1 MPGAGHAAPRGGR
14 YTVAIAIAVNCVKGR
29 SPWSG
34 KLLVSDNPRLQPP
47 GGEGWLAWLR
57 NYRTAWLS
65 GDLVAGVVTA
75 IMIIPQSMAYAMLA
89 GLPVQIGL
97 YASLLPL
104 LGYALFGTSM
114 SMSVGP
120 VAVTALMTAALLA
133 PMATIGSAEYL
144 QLAIWLAL
152 LSGVLLF
159 CLGLLRMGFLA
170 NFLSHPVI
178 SGFISGASLLII
190 FSQLPHM
197 LGLASLPTT
206 LAQLTGQWQPVNTLV
221 FMLGLLS
228 LAWLLYARSRLKGH
242 LQGLGVAA
250 GLANILARLAPILVV
265 VLGLLI
271 TLWWDLAERGVPVVG
286 SLPAGLPSLVWST
299 PGLSTLGMLLL
310 PAALISLV
318 SFVESVSIAQS
329 LARRKRQSIDP
340 DRELLAL
347 GTANIG
353 SALTG
358 GFAVCGGFSRSGV
371 NIEAGA
377 NTPLAG
383 VVSAAVIALILM
395 SIAPLF
401 AALPLVVL
409 AVVILV
415 AVAPLIDIAGLR
427 HTWRYDR
434 REGVTLVATAAGVV
448 VLGIEGGIVLGVG
461 LSIVTQLW
469 RGSRPHIAVVGRV
482 PGTHSFRNT
491 RRHLVET
498 EPHLLAIRI
507 DENIFFANTRAIERA
522 ILQSLRD
529 YPDTRE
535 LVLILSAVNHI
546 DSTGLDMLIEL
557 SEGLREKDIRVHLAE
572 VKGPVM
578 DRLAETDWL
587 IHQVHEVFPST
598 HIAFNTL
605 GDNRRAAAGGASQTA

>member
-1 MPGAGHAAPRGGR
+1 MR
-14 YTVAIAIAVNCVKGR
+14 
-29 SPWSG
+29 
-34 KLLVSDNPRLQPP
+34 DNPRLQPP
-47 GGEGWLAWLR
+47 GGDGWLAWLR
-57 NYRTAWLS
+57 NYRIAWLS
-65 GDLVAGVVTA
+65 GDLVAGLVTA

-104 LGYALFGTSM
+104 IGYALFGSSM

-159 CLGLLRMGFLA
+159 GLGLLRMGFLA

-178 SGFISGASLLII
+178 SGFISGASILIML
-190 FSQLPHM
+190 SQLPHM
-197 LGLASLPTT
+197 LGLPELPATP
-206 LAQLTGQWQPVNTLV
+206 AQLIAQWQMPNTLV
-221 FMLGLLS
+221 LIMGLTA
-228 LAWLLYARSRLKGH
+228 LAWLLYARSRFSGH
-242 LQGLGVAA
+242 LQNLGI
-250 GLANILARLAPILVV
+250 GPTLASLLARLAPILVV
-265 VLGLLI
+265 AIGLLI
-271 TLWWDLAERGVPVVG
+271 TLLWSLDEYGVPVVG
-286 SLPAGLPSLVWST
+286 SLPAGLPALVWNT
-299 PGLSTLGMLLL
+299 PELGTLGALLL

-329 LARRKRQSIDP
+329 LARRKRQSINP

-347 GTANIG
+347 GTANVG

-383 VVSAAVIALILM
+383 VISAGVIALILL
-395 SIAPLF
+395 SIAPIF

-427 HTWRYDR
+427 RTWRYDR
-434 REGVTLVATAAGVV
+434 REGVTLLATAAGVIL
-448 VLGIEGGIVLGVG
+448 LGIEGGIVLGVG
-461 LSIVTQLW
+461 LSVVTQLW

-482 PGTHSFRNT
+482 PGTHYFRNT
-491 RRHLVET
+491 QRHLVET
-498 EPHLLAIRI
+498 EPQLLAVRI

-522 ILQSLRD
+522 LLQALRD
-529 YPDTRE
+529 YPDTRN
-535 LVLILSAVNHI
+535 LLLILSAVNHI
-546 DSTGLDMLIEL
+546 DSTGLDMLSEL
-557 SEGLREKDIRVHLAE
+557 SEGLGEKDVGIYLAE

-578 DRLAETDWL
+578 DQLQDTDWL
-587 IHQVHEVFPST
+587 KERVKEVFPST

-605 GDNRRAAAGGASQTA
+605 GGPKPTLEAVELPAR

>member
-1 MPGAGHAAPRGGR
+1 MR
-14 YTVAIAIAVNCVKGR
+14 
-29 SPWSG
+29 
-34 KLLVSDNPRLQPP
+34 DNPRLQPP
-47 GGEGWLAWLR
+47 GGDGWLAWLR
-57 NYRTAWLS
+57 NYRSAWLN
-65 GDLVAGVVTA
+65 GDLVAGLVTA

-104 LGYALFGTSM
+104 LGYALFGSSM
-114 SMSVGP
+114 TMSVGP
-120 VAVTALMTAALLA
+120 VAVTALMTAALLS
-133 PMATIGSAEYL
+133 PMAAVGSAEYL

-159 CLGLLRMGFLA
+159 VLGLLRMGFLA

-178 SGFISGASLLII
+178 SGFISGASILIV
-190 FSQLPHM
+190 FSQLPHLLGLARM
-197 LGLASLPTT
+197 PVSPAQLLAEWQLVNSLVLLMGLASL
-206 LAQLTGQWQPVNTLV
+206 V
-221 FMLGLLS
+221 
-228 LAWLLYARSRLKGH
+228 WLLYARTALSSH
-242 LQGLGVAA
+242 LQRVGV
-250 GLANILARLAPILVV
+250 GPVLATLLARLAPILVV
-265 VLGLLI
+265 GLGLLV
-271 TLWWDLAERGVPVVG
+271 TALWRLDERGVPVVG
-286 SLPAGLPSLVWST
+286 SIPAGLPSLVWST
-299 PGLSTLGMLLL
+299 PGFATLGALLL

-329 LARRKRQSIDP
+329 LARRKRQSIVP

-347 GTANIG
+347 GTANVG

-383 VVSAAVIALILM
+383 VISAAVIALILL

-401 AALPLVVL
+401 ALLPLVVL

-415 AVAPLIDIAGLR
+415 AVAPLIDVAGLR
-427 HTWRYDR
+427 RTWRYDR
-434 REGVTLVATAAGVV
+434 REGITLLATAAGVIL
-448 VLGIEGGIVLGVG
+448 LGIEGGIVLGVG

-469 RGSRPHIAVVGRV
+469 RGSRPHIAVIGRV
-482 PGTHSFRNT
+482 PGTHYFRNT
-491 RRHLVET
+491 QRHLVET
-498 EPHLLAIRI
+498 EPGLLAIRI

-522 ILQSLRD
+522 LLQALRD

-535 LVLILSAVNHI
+535 LLLILSAVNHI
-546 DSTGLDMLIEL
+546 DSTGVDMLSEL
-557 SEGLREKDIRVHLAE
+557 SEGLREKDMRIHLAE

-578 DRLAETDWL
+578 DQLAETDWL
-587 IHQVHEVFPST
+587 GEMVAEVFPST

-605 GDNRRAAAGGASQTA
+605 GGARPALEAEQAE

>member
-1 MPGAGHAAPRGGR
+1 M
-14 YTVAIAIAVNCVKGR
+14 
-29 SPWSG
+29 
-34 KLLVSDNPRLQPP
+34 SDNPRLQPP
-47 GGEGWLAWLR
+47 GGDGWLAWLR
-57 NYRTAWLS
+57 HYRAAWLS

-133 PMATIGSAEYL
+133 PMATVGSADYL

-152 LSGVLLF
+152 LSGIMLF

-178 SGFISGASLLII
+178 SGFISGASLLIL
-190 FSQLPHM
+190 FSQLPHL

-206 LAQLTGQWQPVNTLV
+206 PAQLAAQWQPVNSLV
-221 FMLGLLS
+221 LALGLLA
-228 LAWLLYARSRLKGH
+228 LAWLLYARSRLAGH
-242 LQGLGVAA
+242 LQRLGLGIE
-250 GLANILARLAPILVV
+250 LATILARLAPILVV

-271 TLWWDLAERGVPVVG
+271 TLLGDLAEQGVPVVG
-286 SLPAGLPSLVWST
+286 SLPAGLPALVWST
-299 PGLSTLGMLLL
+299 PDLSTLGVLLL

-347 GTANIG
+347 GTANVG

-383 VVSAAVIALILM
+383 VVSAAVIALMLV

-434 REGVTLVATAAGVV
+434 REGVTLIATAAGVV
-448 VLGIEGGIVLGVG
+448 LLGIEGGIVLGVG

-491 RRHLVET
+491 QRHLVET
-498 EPHLLAIRI
+498 EPQLLAIRI

-522 ILQSLRD
+522 ILQALRD

-535 LVLILSAVNHI
+535 LLLILSAVNHI
-546 DSTGLDMLIEL
+546 DSTGLDMLHEL
-557 SEGLREKDIRVHLAE
+557 SDGLRPRHIRVHLAE

-578 DRLAETDWL
+578 DRLADTDWL
-587 IHQVHEVFPST
+587 RHQVTEVFPST

-605 GDNRRAAAGGASQTA
+605 GDARRPPREAAAPTA

>member
-1 MPGAGHAAPRGGR
+1 MQE
-14 YTVAIAIAVNCVKGR
+14 
-29 SPWSG
+29 
-34 KLLVSDNPRLQPP
+34 NPRLQPP
-47 GGEGWLAWLR
+47 GGSGWLAWLR
-57 NYRTAWLS
+57 NYRLAWLN
-65 GDLVAGVVTA
+65 GDLVAGLVTA

-104 LGYALFGTSM
+104 IGYAVFGSSM

-133 PMATIGSAEYL
+133 PMAAVGSAEYL

-159 CLGLLRMGFLA
+159 GLGLLRMGFLA

-178 SGFISGASLLII
+178 SGFISGASILIVL
-190 FSQLPHM
+190 SQLPHL
-197 LGLASLPTT
+197 LGLARLPTT
-206 LAQLTGQWQPVNTLV
+206 PAQLFSQWQMINTLV
-221 FMLGLLS
+221 LFMGLSALV
-228 LAWLLYARSRLKGH
+228 WLLYARSALSAH
-242 LQGLGVAA
+242 LQRRGVGPA
-250 GLANILARLAPILVV
+250 LATLLARLAPILVV

-271 TLWWDLAERGVPVVG
+271 TQLWNLDQRGLAVVG
-286 SLPAGLPSLVWST
+286 SIPAGLPSLVWST
-299 PGLSTLGMLLL
+299 PGLATIGALLL

-347 GTANIG
+347 GTANVG

-383 VVSAAVIALILM
+383 VVSAGVIALILI
-395 SIAPLF
+395 SIAPWF
-401 AALPLVVL
+401 ASLPLVVL

-415 AVAPLIDIAGLR
+415 AVAPLIDVAGFR
-427 HTWRYDR
+427 RIWRYDR
-434 REGVTLVATAAGVV
+434 REGATLLATAAGVV
-448 VLGIEGGIVLGVG
+448 VLGIEAGIVLGVG
-461 LSIVTQLW
+461 LSVVTQLW

-482 PGTHSFRNT
+482 PGTHYFRNT
-491 RRHLVET
+491 QRHLVET
-498 EPHLLAIRI
+498 EPGLLAIRI

-522 ILQSLRD
+522 ISQSLRD
-529 YPDTRE
+529 YPDTRD
-535 LVLILSAVNHI
+535 LLLILSAVNHI
-546 DSTGLDMLIEL
+546 DSTGLDMLSEL
-557 SEGLREKDIRVHLAE
+557 SEGFLEKGMRIHLAE
-572 VKGPVM
+572 VKGPVL
-578 DRLAETDWL
+578 DQLKKTDWL
-587 IHQVHEVFPST
+587 CELVEQAFPST

-605 GDNRRAAAGGASQTA
+605 GTPRPAVEEETPSG

>member
-1 MPGAGHAAPRGGR
+1 MH
-14 YTVAIAIAVNCVKGR
+14 I
-29 SPWSG
+29 
-34 KLLVSDNPRLQPP
+34 NPRLQPP
-47 GGEGWLAWLR
+47 GGEELLAWLR
-57 NYRTAWLS
+57 HYRLAWLG

-104 LGYALFGTSM
+104 IGYALFGTSM

-133 PMATIGSAEYL
+133 PLASIGSEHYL

-152 LSGVLLF
+152 LSGVMLF
-159 CLGLLRMGFLA
+159 VLGLLRMGFLA

-178 SGFISGASLLII
+178 SGFISGASILIM
-190 FSQLPHM
+190 FSQLPH
-197 LGLASLPTT
+197 LFGLASLPSSP
-206 LAQLTGQWQPVNTLV
+206 AQLLAAWTPVNSLV
-221 FMLGLLS
+221 LGMGLVA
-228 LAWLLYARSRLKGH
+228 LAWLLYARSRLAGH
-242 LQGLGVAA
+242 LQRFGIGASAA
-250 GLANILARLAPILVV
+250 RLLARLAPILVV
-265 VLGLLI
+265 LLGLLLTI
-271 TLWWDLAERGVPVVG
+271 VGDLGARGVPVVG
-286 SLPAGLPSLVWST
+286 SLPAGLPSLVWSS
-299 PGLSTLGMLLL
+299 PDLSTLQALLL

-347 GTANIG
+347 GTANVG

-371 NIEAGA
+371 NVEAGA

-383 VVSAAVIALILM
+383 VVSALVIGLILLT
-395 SIAPLF
+395 IAPLF
-401 AALPLVVL
+401 AWLPLVVL

-415 AVAPLIDIAGLR
+415 AVVPLIDTAALR
-427 HTWRYDR
+427 RAWRYDR
-434 REGVTLVATAAGVV
+434 REGLTLAGTAAGVL

-469 RGSRPHIAVVGRV
+469 RGSRPHVAIVGRV
-482 PGTHSFRNT
+482 PGTHYFRNT
-491 RRHLVET
+491 QRHLVET
-498 EPHLLAIRI
+498 EPQLLAIRI
-507 DENIFFANTRAIERA
+507 DENIFFANTKAIERS
-522 ILQSLRD
+522 ILQALRD

-535 LVLILSAVNHI
+535 LLLILSAVNHI
-546 DSTGLDMLIEL
+546 DSTGLDMLLEL
-557 SEGLREKDIRVHLAE
+557 SLGLNERDIQIHLAE

-578 DRLAETDWL
+578 DQLEQTDW
-587 IHQVHEVFPST
+587 IREQVAEIFPST

-605 GDNRRAAAGGASQTA
+605 SGFKRPLSEADAEHTPKTA